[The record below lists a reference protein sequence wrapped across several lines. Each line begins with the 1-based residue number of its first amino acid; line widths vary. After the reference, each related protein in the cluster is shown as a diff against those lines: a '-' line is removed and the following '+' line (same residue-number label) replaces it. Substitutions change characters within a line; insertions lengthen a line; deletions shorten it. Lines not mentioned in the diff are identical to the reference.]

1 MSKFGFAVPAI
12 AVAFL
17 AACASE
23 QPATP
28 APAPVVIVPQQQAPA
43 PVATAPA
50 APTAVVVAPPVSIK
64 PGYGRVETITAL
76 PTTTSGA
83 GTTAASDMRRL
94 GVRMEDG
101 TFQYVDA
108 PAGTIKIGDR
118 VQFTPEG
125 YIRHPV

>member
-1 MSKFGFAVPAI
+1 MSKFGIAVPIVAI
-12 AVAFL
+12 AAL
-17 AACASE
+17 GACASE

-28 APAPVVIVPQQQAPA
+28 APAPVVVVPQQAPA
-43 PVATAPA
+43 PVVTAPA

-76 PTTTSGA
+76 PTTAGA

-108 PAGTIKIGDR
+108 PAGSIKVGDR

>member
-1 MSKFGFAVPAI
+1 MSKFGFAVSAI
-12 AVAFL
+12 GVALL

-28 APAPVVIVPQQQAPA
+28 APAPVVIVPQPQQAPA
-43 PVATAPA
+43 PVVTAPS
-50 APTAVVVAPPVSIK
+50 APTAVVVAPPVAIK

-76 PTTTSGA
+76 PTASGA

-108 PAGTIKIGDR
+108 PAGTIKVGDR

-125 YIRHPV
+125 FIRHPV

>member
-1 MSKFGFAVPAI
+1 MSKFGFAVSAI

-28 APAPVVIVPQQQAPA
+28 APAPVVIVPQQAPA
-43 PVATAPA
+43 PVVAAPS
-50 APTAVVVAPPVSIK
+50 APTAVVVAPPVAIK
-64 PGYGRVETITAL
+64 PGYGRVETITQL
-76 PTTTSGA
+76 PTTSGA
-83 GTTAASDMRRL
+83 GTTTAASDMRRL

-108 PAGTIKIGDR
+108 PAGTIKVGDR

-125 YIRHPV
+125 FIRHPV

>member
-1 MSKFGFAVPAI
+1 MSKFAFAVPVI
-12 AVAFL
+12 AVAVL

-28 APAPVVIVPQQQAPA
+28 APAPIVIVPQQAPA
-43 PVATAPA
+43 PVVT
-50 APTAVVVAPPVSIK
+50 APTAPPATVVVAPPVSIK
-64 PGYGRVETITAL
+64 PGYGRVDTITAL
-76 PTTTSGA
+76 PSTSGA
-83 GTTAASDMRRL
+83 GTTAASEMRRL

-101 TFQYVDA
+101 TYQYVDA
-108 PAGTIKIGDR
+108 PAGSIKVGDR

>member
-1 MSKFGFAVPAI
+1 MSKFGIAVPIVAI
-12 AVAFL
+12 AAL
-17 AACASE
+17 GACASE

-28 APAPVVIVPQQQAPA
+28 APAPVVIVPQQAPA
-43 PVATAPA
+43 PVVTAPA

-76 PTTTSGA
+76 PTASGA

-108 PAGTIKIGDR
+108 PAGSIKVGDR

>member
-1 MSKFGFAVPAI
+1 MSKFGIALPVVAI
-12 AVAFL
+12 AL
-17 AACASE
+17 LGACASE

-28 APAPVVIVPQQQAPA
+28 APAPVVVVPQQAPA
-43 PVATAPA
+43 PVVTAPA

-76 PTTTSGA
+76 PTTSGA
-83 GTTAASDMRRL
+83 GTTVASDMRRL

-108 PAGTIKIGDR
+108 PAGSIKVGDR